1 MVLVA
6 YPRTGLWWMRVKLK
20 IEELKVMK
28 KILAFFLLVLAF
40 VGVVGG
46 IGYTC
51 YYNAW
56 PIAVGITVTGWMAWP
71 KVMKAFQ
78 NLTS

>member
-1 MVLVA
+1 MINLITYFPFLQQSNKNYIKA
-6 YPRTGLWWMRVKLK
+6 MN
-20 IEELKVMK
+20 

-46 IGYTC
+46 IGYTA

-56 PIAVGITVTGWMAWP
+56 PIAVGIAATGWMAWP
-71 KVMKAFQ
+71 KIKELFKTLA
-78 NLTS
+78 S